1 LFGWALQARA
11 QIATAEPNR
20 DEERKLGWSNAA
32 DFGFVRTSGNSSTS
46 TLTFDDKLTRAWSNA
61 ELSFRGGALRT
72 GTEDD
77 PFAIG
82 TPDDFQIIE
91 DDSRELD
98 VELYYLSGR
107 YDRDIT
113 ERWFW
118 VAGAGWDR
126 DSNAGIENRTV
137 VYVGVGNTWRD
148 DDHLRFKTDYAITF
162 TRRIDEIEDPERD
175 ENLSEVRLSWEYMH
189 QFVENTRFD
198 SDFIFFVYGSDASDN
213 RFNTINAVT
222 TNVTSVLALRF
233 SLQLLYQNF
242 PTLEEIDLFDLDPSN
257 GGIQIGSA
265 VVPRKKLD
273 TVVKF
278 SLVLIL

>member
-1 LFGWALQARA
+1 M
-11 QIATAEPNR
+11 
-20 DEERKLGWSNAA
+20 
-32 DFGFVRTSGNSSTS
+32 
-46 TLTFDDKLTRAWSNA
+46 
-61 ELSFRGGALRT
+61 
-72 GTEDD
+72 
-77 PFAIG
+77 
-82 TPDDFQIIE
+82 
-91 DDSRELD
+91 
-98 VELYYLSGR
+98 
-107 YDRDIT
+107 
-113 ERWFW
+113 
-118 VAGAGWDR
+118 AGAGWDR

-137 VYVGVGNTWRD
+137 VYAGVDNPWRD
-148 DDHLRFKTDYAITF
+148 DDHLRFKTDYTITY

-175 ENLSEVRLSWEYMH
+175 ANLSEVRLSWEYMH

-213 RFNTINAVT
+213 RFNTINAVA

-233 SLQLLYQNF
+233 SLQLLYQNS

-278 SLVLIL
+278 SLVLTL